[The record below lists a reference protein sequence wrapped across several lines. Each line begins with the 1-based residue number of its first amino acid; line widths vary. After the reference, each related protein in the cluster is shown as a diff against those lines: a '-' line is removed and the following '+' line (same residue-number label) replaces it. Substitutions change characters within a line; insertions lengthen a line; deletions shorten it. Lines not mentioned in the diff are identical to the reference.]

1 MRKVKFLQK
10 QSASYTKLNTAARSK
25 YALPVVGLFVVL
37 LPLVIRNNYVLHI
50 CNMIG
55 IYIMLSSS
63 LDIVLGTVGMT
74 QLGHIG
80 FFGIGAYVGAILTT
94 RIMQGYDLSFWVSIV
109 LAFLIAM
116 LMGLLVGLVTLR
128 LSGIFFALC
137 TLGFAEIMRSL
148 FLNMTSITN
157 GPYGIKAISD
167 PVLFGYKISSKH
179 AYFYLIF
186 AFVAITIWVIVSL
199 RKSKY
204 GRFWRAV
211 REDEIV
217 TAALGINVFR
227 MKLLALLISSG
238 LCGMAGT
245 IFAHYIHYIAPTNFI
260 LDESILVLS
269 MAIVGGRDNILG
281 SIFGAAVLVALPECL
296 RFLAD
301 YRMLI
306 YGVGLIIIIIFRPEG
321 VFGKH
326 GKKW

>member
-1 MRKVKFLQK
+1 
-10 QSASYTKLNTAARSK
+10 
-25 YALPVVGLFVVL
+25 
-37 LPLVIRNNYVLHI
+37 
-50 CNMIG
+50 
-55 IYIMLSSS
+55 
-63 LDIVLGTVGMT
+63 
-74 QLGHIG
+74 
-80 FFGIGAYVGAILTT
+80 
-94 RIMQGYDLSFWVSIV
+94 
-109 LAFLIAM
+109 
-116 LMGLLVGLVTLR
+116 
-128 LSGIFFALC
+128 
-137 TLGFAEIMRSL
+137 
-148 FLNMTSITN
+148 
-157 GPYGIKAISD
+157 
-167 PVLFGYKISSKH
+167 
-179 AYFYLIF
+179 
-186 AFVAITIWVIVSL
+186 
-199 RKSKY
+199 
-204 GRFWRAV
+204 
-211 REDEIV
+211 
-217 TAALGINVFR
+217 